1 MPGLNIP
8 GVTDKYNTNDTVE
21 KLMKVERVPLTRE
34 QDTLKTY
41 QAQQNAWRDVN
52 RKLTEFRDSVK
63 TLYSYENPFNN
74 KLASSSDEY
83 AITADANR
91 GAQYQSF
98 KVNVIQ
104 PASADRFLSSEL
116 PDNTKVPAGT
126 YTFRVADKSV
136 SFNWKGGSLTDFSKA
151 LNKRGGDLINSLV
164 IGSGAGTKTILIE
177 SKKTGEANRLTFED
191 AAKTFAIETGM
202 IRPVKSDAASF
213 GKTQAEFRPAPPQ
226 RAALEQEGLPR
237 LTNTAIAVSNGK
249 VSIPPR
255 SGFSLA
261 VPQGNEGKHIS
272 FTLTPASVGDVTAA
286 LNTKAISPELP
297 NAGYASFQ
305 DVVIDNNPSD
315 TLLSKSQETRS
326 ADLLPVTSA
335 SVVYALMS
343 DGSEKEIA
351 TPNIL
356 TSDKT
361 AIDIDTNDYPGIAS
375 IVIRN
380 RNTGT
385 AFTMSS
391 VSLYDPKSAGGFTPN
406 NAASTA
412 RDAIITYE
420 GITIKRPTNDIDDV
434 VPEVTLHVH
443 EKTERTATIKID
455 PDVKSA
461 KDALITFVGKYNES
475 IAQINILSQNKSEI
489 VDELTYLSD
498 EQREKE
504 KARLGLFM
512 GDFSLTNMKSNFQM
526 IQSSRYQTKED
537 AVITMLSQIGIST
550 NASGST
556 GGYTASRLRGYL
568 EIDEKKLDAALAS
581 HLEDIK
587 NMFGYDSDGD
597 LIVDSGIAY
606 RLDRELGAYVQTGGI
621 IGTKISALGTRI
633 KSSETKIA
641 QLETQMDKKEKEL
654 RRKFANMEGSLNSLE
669 SQQTTISNFMRQN
682 NRNNE
687 Q

>member
-41 QAQQNAWRDVN
+41 QAQQDAWRDVN

-91 GAQYQSF
+91 SAQYQSF

-104 PASADRFLSSEL
+104 PATADRFLTAEL
-116 PDNTKVPAGT
+116 PDNTKVPQGT

-191 AAKTFAIETGM
+191 EAKTFAIETKM
-202 IRPVKSDAASF
+202 ISPVKSDEASF
-213 GKTQAEFRPAPPQ
+213 GKTKTEFRPAPPQ
-226 RAALEQEGLPR
+226 TTSLEQEGLPR
-237 LTNTAIAVSNGK
+237 IANTQIAVSNGK
-249 VSIPPR
+249 ISIPPR

-261 VPQGNEGKHIS
+261 VPQGNDGKRIS
-272 FTLTPASVGDVTAA
+272 FTLAPAAIEDITEA
-286 LNTKAISPELP
+286 LNKRPLAPELP
-297 NAGYASFQ
+297 NAGYASFK

-315 TLLSKSQETRS
+315 TLLPKSEETRS

-335 SVVYALMS
+335 SVVYAAMS

-361 AIDIDTNDYPGIAS
+361 TVDIDMKDYPGIAA
-375 IVIRN
+375 IVSRN

-412 RDAIITYE
+412 QDAIITYE
-420 GITIKRPTNDIDDV
+420 GIRIKRPTNDIDDV

-475 IAQINILSQNKSEI
+475 LAQINILSQNKSEI

-498 EQREKE
+498 DRREKE
-504 KARLGLFM
+504 KERLGLFM
-512 GDFSLTNMKSNFQM
+512 GDFSLTSMKSNFQA
-526 IQSSRYQTKED
+526 IQSARYQAKED
-537 AVITMLSQIGIST
+537 AVITMLSQLGIST

-621 IGTKISALGTRI
+621 IGTKLSTLGTRI

-654 RRKFANMEGSLNSLE
+654 RRKFASMEGSLNSLE
-669 SQQTTISNFMRQN
+669 SQQTTISNFIRQN
-682 NRNNE
+682 NRNAE
-687 Q
+687 

>member
-1 MPGLNIP
+1 M
-8 GVTDKYNTNDTVE
+8 
-21 KLMKVERVPLTRE
+21 
-34 QDTLKTY
+34 
-41 QAQQNAWRDVN
+41 
-52 RKLTEFRDSVK
+52 
-63 TLYSYENPFNN
+63 
-74 KLASSSDEY
+74 
-83 AITADANR
+83 
-91 GAQYQSF
+91 
-98 KVNVIQ
+98 
-104 PASADRFLSSEL
+104 
-116 PDNTKVPAGT
+116 
-126 YTFRVADKSV
+126 
-136 SFNWKGGSLTDFSKA
+136 
-151 LNKRGGDLINSLV
+151 
-164 IGSGAGTKTILIE
+164 
-177 SKKTGEANRLTFED
+177 
-191 AAKTFAIETGM
+191 
-202 IRPVKSDAASF
+202 
-213 GKTQAEFRPAPPQ
+213 
-226 RAALEQEGLPR
+226 
-237 LTNTAIAVSNGK
+237 
-249 VSIPPR
+249 
-255 SGFSLA
+255 
-261 VPQGNEGKHIS
+261 PQGNEGKRIS
-272 FTLTPASVGDVTAA
+272 FTLTKEAVEDVTEA
-286 LNTKAISPELP
+286 LNKRPLAPELP
-297 NAGYASFQ
+297 SAGYASFQ

-315 TLLSKSQETRS
+315 TMLPKNTETKNT
-326 ADLLPVTSA
+326 DLLPVTSA
-335 SVVYALMS
+335 SVVYAAMS

-361 AIDIDTNDYPGIAS
+361 TVDIDMNDYPGIAS

-380 RNTGT
+380 RNTGS

-412 RDAIITYE
+412 QDAIITYE

-434 VPEVTLHVH
+434 VPDVTLHVH

-498 EQREKE
+498 DRREKE
-504 KARLGLFM
+504 KERLGLFM
-512 GDFSLTNMKSNFQM
+512 GDFSLTSMKSNFQA
-526 IQSSRYQTKED
+526 IQSARYQAKED
-537 AVITMLSQIGIST
+537 AVITMLAQLGIST

-654 RRKFANMEGSLNSLE
+654 RRKFASMEGSLNSLE
-669 SQQTTISNFMRQN
+669 NQQTTISNFIRQN
-682 NRNNE
+682 NRNAE
-687 Q
+687 